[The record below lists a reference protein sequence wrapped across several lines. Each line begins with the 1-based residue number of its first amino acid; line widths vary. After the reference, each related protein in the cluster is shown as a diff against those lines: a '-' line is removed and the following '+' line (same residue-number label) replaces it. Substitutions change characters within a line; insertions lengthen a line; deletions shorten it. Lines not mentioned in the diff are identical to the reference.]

1 VQDSGSD
8 TEDCIIVSVP
18 KAINKGLHD
27 QSRREDKDNSA
38 ALHAPL
44 NISLPSPKTEVEH
57 SEVPPSEAH
66 STVSTLDGA
75 ATQSASS
82 STICEPVSLTEV
94 EHSEVHLDPKAHP
107 VVSTLDDAAT
117 QSTSNSA
124 AFSLAHHH
132 GLYDSLPEKDKICQQ
147 PEPRPE
153 KNGTSESDVFLS
165 PPQQTT
171 DWHVENYF
179 QKPGHPSISP
189 SASPKNM
196 KIASTKTLKGDETQF
211 LPKHVSIRSPDPLDI
226 NSPIN
231 ESNTIPETLS
241 SKNTSNFARQ
251 CPSLLPSSQNFG
263 NSGETTPY
271 ISYEAC
277 SETRQ
282 NLSQISY
289 QDQNNTVATDTA
301 TYANLSLVSDIT
313 VQNHPKLNGLE
324 PVPSI
329 RQIDHAPL
337 SPRSTSIKQ
346 VVSQC
351 IPAGVACDGDS
362 LFGTTTPTTPANC
375 TKVCGIQ
382 QTRHKSSPIVENRTP
397 HIPSNGSGQTPA
409 NSTHPLHI
417 SQLLSPES
425 PKSSISSSV
434 VNAQTSTVPRD
445 SLQASC
451 PNPVNLSSSGT
462 PSYPMGKPYHPPPVR
477 FTDSEHVDS
486 NLPPAQLKSLT
497 STFDRI
503 ARISIQAP
511 KCPGTPGLLTFF
523 PIRSIMLCELE
534 LFYEWYSHTSLSHGQ
549 RLLRFELVDVTC
561 QSEKEFI
568 ISENQPDSF
577 RLLKQY
583 IWDMFWVESHIRGP
597 LEFFTV
603 AIEPYLPILS
613 TISCA
618 GDSGPAIPSS
628 SSTSNQ
634 SLPGTQTDDTR
645 SLPQLPYSK
654 SSNPMTQCSTPLRTS
669 AEKMTLRMVSI
680 RAIDDPSSLYL
691 TDFNLVC

>member
-1 VQDSGSD
+1 
-8 TEDCIIVSVP
+8 VSVP
-18 KAINKGLHD
+18 KAINKGFQD
-27 QSRREDKDNSA
+27 QSRREDEDNSA
-38 ALHAPL
+38 ALHTSL

-57 SEVPPSEAH
+57 SEDPPSEAH
-66 STVSTLDGA
+66 STVSTLDDA
-75 ATQSASS
+75 VAQSESS
-82 STICEPVSLTEV
+82 STICDLYNHHHGNIALPVSQTEV
-94 EHSEVHLDPKAHP
+94 EHSEVHLGPKAHS
-107 VVSTLDDAAT
+107 VVSAPADAAT

-124 AFSLAHHH
+124 AFSLDHHH
-132 GLYDSLPEKDKICQQ
+132 GVCGSLPGKDKNCQ

-179 QKPGHPSISP
+179 QMPGRSSISP
-189 SASPKNM
+189 SASPKDM
-196 KIASTKTLKGDETQF
+196 KTASTKTLKGDETQF
-211 LPKHVSIRSPDPLDI
+211 LPKHVSIRSPESLNI
-226 NSPIN
+226 NTPIN
-231 ESNTIPETLS
+231 ESNAIPETLS
-241 SKNTSNFARQ
+241 NKNISNSARP

-263 NSGETTPY
+263 NSGETTPC

-277 SETRQ
+277 CETRP

-289 QDQNNTVATDTA
+289 RDQNNTVATDTA
-301 TYANLSLVSDIT
+301 TYADLSLVSDIT
-313 VQNHPKLNGLE
+313 IQDHPKLNNLE

-329 RQIDHAPL
+329 RQNDNAPL

-346 VVSQC
+346 VVSQR
-351 IPAGVACDGDS
+351 IPAGAVCDGDS
-362 LFGTTTPTTPANC
+362 LFGTITPTTPANY

-382 QTRHKSSPIVENRTP
+382 QTHHKSSPIVENRTP
-397 HIPSNGSGQTPA
+397 HIPSNGSGQKLA
-409 NSTHPLHI
+409 NSTHALHI

-434 VNAQTSTVPRD
+434 VKAQTSTVPCD

-451 PNPVNLSSSGT
+451 PNTVNLSSSGT
-462 PSYPMGKPYHPPPVR
+462 PSFPTGKPYHPPAVR
-477 FTDSEHVDS
+477 FTDSRHVDS

-503 ARISIQAP
+503 ARISIQGP

-523 PIRSIMLCELE
+523 PIRSIMWCELA
-534 LFYEWYSHTSLSHGQ
+534 LFYEWYSHTSLTHGQ

-561 QSEKEFI
+561 QSEKGFI
-568 ISENQPDSF
+568 ISEHQPDSF

-583 IWDMFWVESHIRGP
+583 IWDMFWAESHIRGP

-603 AIEPYLPILS
+603 SIEPYLPILS

-618 GDSGPAIPSS
+618 GDSRPAIPSS
-628 SSTSNQ
+628 SPTSNQ
-634 SLPGTQTDDTR
+634 SSPGIQIDDTR
-645 SLPQLPYSK
+645 SLPQLLDSK
-654 SSNPMTQCSTPLRTS
+654 SSNPITQCSTPLRTS
-669 AEKMTLRMVSI
+669 AEKMTLRMVSYV
-680 RAIDDPSSLYL
+680 L
-691 TDFNLVC
+691 